1 MASKAYECW
10 NEYWAD
16 VESNEDYSALTFY
29 HGRTVV
35 TKKFSTLEKKDFAT
49 LN

>member
-1 MASKAYECW
+1 MSRFAILTEASS
-10 NEYWAD
+10 
-16 VESNEDYSALTFY
+16 VL
-29 HGRTVV
+29 